1 MSRKWVV
8 VHEFFDIL
16 EAQRLEAVLREN
28 NLPVNVIFRGDS
40 VFSGV
45 FKPALGEGVIMVRED
60 CAEEARKVIEEF
72 NKGANP

>member
-8 VHEFFDIL
+8 IHEFFNIL

-28 NLPVNVIFRGDS
+28 NLPVNVIFREDS
-40 VFSGV
+40 AFAGV

-60 CAEEARKVIEEF
+60 CAEEARKVIEDF
-72 NKGANP
+72 NKEANP